1 MQNRKWLRILLA
13 LLASVALW
21 VYVVTIENPEGE
33 RTFSNIPVMFV
44 GEDLL
49 REDHELLITNDNVPT
64 GISLTFK
71 GKLSD
76 LSKLAENKDE
86 LIVNIDVSKLRNAR
100 EYPFAFDIYDVTLPA
115 SLSAQNLALES
126 SYPNKVNIVVEKLKK
141 KPIPVKVL
149 TEVDIIEGY
158 TADRLIQ
165 NYSEIVI
172 EGPEDVVNEVSYAQ
186 AILNRENVDQ
196 TIISNLSY
204 QLMDGNG
211 EMVESK
217 EITSDVTEIEV
228 TLPILMYKDVNLE
241 VPLIDGGGAT
251 GADAVVDIEPSKIRL
266 SADPAVLEAI
276 QSIKLS
282 AVDLASLMTNS
293 EEVTRM
299 ITTPDGCINLSGEQ
313 EAVVSIQIKNK
324 SIRQMRISSNHYSYI
339 GVPDGFRAEA
349 RTSVLPITI
358 RANTSD
364 IDLILEDNVRVVV
377 DLTNASLS
385 ETTTST
391 TVPVKIYID
400 GFEGVGVIGE
410 TEYSVVVDISPIT
423 EENE

>member
-1 MQNRKWLRILLA
+1 MEKEIEKSRIN
-13 LLASVALW
+13 
-21 VYVVTIENPEGE
+21 E
-33 RTFSNIPVMFV
+33 
-44 GEDLL
+44 
-49 REDHELLITNDNVPT
+49 
-64 GISLTFK
+64 
-71 GKLSD
+71 
-76 LSKLAENKDE
+76 
-86 LIVNIDVSKLRNAR
+86 
-100 EYPFAFDIYDVTLPA
+100 
-115 SLSAQNLALES
+115 
-126 SYPNKVNIVVEKLKK
+126 
-141 KPIPVKVL
+141 PIPVKVL

-172 EGPEDVVNEVSYAQ
+172 EGPEDAVNEVSYAQ
-186 AILNRENVDQ
+186 AILKRENVDQ

-204 QLMDGNG
+204 QLIGSNG
-211 EMVESK
+211 EMIESQ
-217 EITSDVTEIEV
+217 EITSDVMEIEV

-241 VPLIDGGGAT
+241 IPLIDGGGAT

-266 SADPAVLEAI
+266 SADPSVLEAI

-339 GVPDGFRAEA
+339 GIPDGFQAEA
-349 RTSVLPITI
+349 RTNVLPITI

-377 DLTNASLS
+377 DLTNLTLS
-385 ETTTST
+385 ETTSSM